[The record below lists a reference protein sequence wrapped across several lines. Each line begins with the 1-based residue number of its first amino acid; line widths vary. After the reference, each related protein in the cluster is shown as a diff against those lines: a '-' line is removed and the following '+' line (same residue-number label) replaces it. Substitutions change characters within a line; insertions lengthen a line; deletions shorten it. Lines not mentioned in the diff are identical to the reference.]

1 MGFNLLKKRAK
12 KIKTIGF
19 FSENDLKCFRLKPE
33 AHVTLHLWAV
43 LMPVSINSSFNPFL
57 LGKVK

>member
-19 FSENDLKCFRLKPE
+19 FSENDLKCFGLKLGS
-33 AHVTLHLWAV
+33 HVGLQIRAV
-43 LMPVSINSSFNPFL
+43 LLSVRVNSGFTLFRPAR
-57 LGKVK
+57 

>member
-19 FSENDLKCFRLKPE
+19 FSENDLKCFGLKPVR
-33 AHVTLHLWAV
+33 HVGLQLQAV
-43 LMPVSINSSFNPFL
+43 LFSIQVSSGFTLFRTA
-57 LGKVK
+57 K